1 MNEHS
6 RKRVSDGVMMFGRS
20 ALALLVALLI
30 GGVVISLGG
39 YSFVEVYTA
48 IFKGSLGTSRGM
60 LLSLA
65 TATPLMFTGLG
76 FAIGIKVGIVNTG
89 LEGQLYMG
97 GLTAALV
104 GIYVDFLPGP
114 THAAVTMLAGAIGGG
129 LADQWL
135 EVIEPLM
142 GWFRTRFGAP
152 EVITG
157 IMLNS
162 IITYFT
168 GYLVNGPL
176 KPAEA
181 ASPQT
186 APILKSAEL
195 SRLASKSQLTTAL
208 IVCVILCILI
218 YLLQRRTIWGFK
230 MTAVGMNPLAAKVAG
245 INGSQMYLAAL
256 VLSGAMAGL
265 GGAALVQ
272 GVFKRFVDIISN
284 GYGFQGIPV
293 SALAAHNPL
302 GVIFAAIL
310 FGVLKAGA
318 TMVNQSTTIPFEFV
332 DMVQALVVVFVAAPS
347 IILSPIQK
355 ISVLLINSYYYK
367 YIFLFQFLKG
377 GAE

>member
-1 MNEHS
+1 MNEHN
-6 RKRVSDGVMMFGRS
+6 RRRVSDGIMMFGRS

-104 GIYVDFLPGP
+104 GIYVDFLPGAS
-114 THAAVTMLAGAIGGG
+114 HAAATMLAGAIGGG
-129 LADQWL
+129 AVGL
-135 EVIEPLM
+135 LM

-176 KPAEA
+176 KPANA
-181 ASPQT
+181 GSPQT

-195 SRLASKSQLTTAL
+195 TRLASKSQLTTAL

-245 INGSQMYLAAL
+245 INGSQMYLTAL

-272 GVFKRFVDIISN
+272 GVFKRFVDVISS

-347 IILSPIQK
+347 IILSPIK
-355 ISVLLINSYYYK
+355 KLWNIIKKKGSGSVATG
-367 YIFLFQFLKG
+367 QG
-377 GAE
+377 GAA

>member
-1 MNEHS
+1 MNEHKI
-6 RKRVSDGVMMFGRS
+6 KRTSDSIAMFGRS

-39 YSFVEVYTA
+39 YSFVEVYSA
-48 IFKGSLGTSRGM
+48 IFRGSLGTSRGI
-60 LLSLA
+60 LLALA

-104 GIYVDFLPGP
+104 GIYVKFLPGAS
-114 THAAVTMLAGAIGGG
+114 HAAVTMLAGAIGGG
-129 LADQWL
+129 AVGL
-135 EVIEPLM
+135 LM

-176 KPAEA
+176 KPPNVG
-181 ASPQT
+181 SPQT
-186 APILKSAEL
+186 APILESAEL
-195 SRLASKSQLTTAL
+195 TRLASKSQLTTAL
-208 IVCVILCILI
+208 IVCIVLCILI
-218 YLLQRRTIWGFK
+218 YFLQRKTIWGFK

-245 INGSQMYLAAL
+245 INGPQMHLLALA
-256 VLSGAMAGL
+256 LSGAMAGL
-265 GGAALVQ
+265 GGAAMVQ
-272 GVFKRFVDIISN
+272 GVFKRFVDVISS

-293 SALAAHNPL
+293 SALAAHSPL

-347 IILSPIQK
+347 IIISPMQK
-355 ISVLLINSYYYK
+355 LKRIIIK
-367 YIFLFQFLKG
+367 KG
-377 GAE
+377 GGAVAAGQEDTV